1 MFRFMRSILLLGLLL
16 GLAMPVGADD
26 GGWEYQVVILQ
37 GITAGGTIEKQDR
50 GIYVD
55 TRRTEALNQLADDGW
70 ELISVI
76 AGPGADHSLYLRRHR
91 NK

>member
-1 MFRFMRSILLLGLLL
+1 MFRLMRSILLLSLLL
-16 GLAMPVGADD
+16 GLAIPVCADD

-37 GITAGGTIEKQDR
+37 GLTAGGTIEKQDR

-55 TRRTEALNQLADDGW
+55 TKRTQALNELADDGW
-70 ELISVI
+70 ELVSVI
-76 AGPGADHSLYLRRHR
+76 AGPGADHSVYLRRKR